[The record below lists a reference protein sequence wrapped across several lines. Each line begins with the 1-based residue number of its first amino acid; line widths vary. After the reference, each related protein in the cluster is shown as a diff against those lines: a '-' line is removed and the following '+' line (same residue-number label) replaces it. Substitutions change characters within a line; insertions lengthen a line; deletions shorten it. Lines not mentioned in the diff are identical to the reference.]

1 MLYRRPSSDVS
12 KTVGDLNMRLKM
24 EIGSLKGENEE
35 LAKRNDQI
43 RSELRQLEDQIQV
56 TRHRPRAHF

>member
-1 MLYRRPSSDVS
+1 MYRRPSSDVS

-56 TRHRPRAHF
+56 TRRRLRAHC